1 MKCSEAESGYLK
13 KEGHVRYKLSA
24 VGVGH
29 GHRGGGGLK
38 EKVRTRRFKGYG
50 LRPELQ
56 VSDAGQSLVI
66 RRRM

>member
-29 GHRGGGGLK
+29 GHRGGGGFRASYCLTLPQEQK
-38 EKVRTRRFKGYG
+38 LSALFG
-50 LRPELQ
+50 
-56 VSDAGQSLVI
+56 
-66 RRRM
+66 